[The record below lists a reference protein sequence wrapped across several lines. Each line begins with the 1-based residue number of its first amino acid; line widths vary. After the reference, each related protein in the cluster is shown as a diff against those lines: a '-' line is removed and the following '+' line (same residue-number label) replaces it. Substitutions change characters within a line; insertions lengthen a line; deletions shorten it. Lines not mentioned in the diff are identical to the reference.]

1 MRRKG
6 YGQGRY
12 KTGIVLALIG
22 LFLLGVLAAGRLPKK
37 VGIPGDISWQEPAL
51 KAENEGGELKT
62 PLIQATTLKE
72 EYEGLV
78 HLNLLTSPEN
88 YSGDIAQSIRNVLP
102 TVVRIRT
109 GEYLGSGI
117 ILQIDE
123 NSLLIASNRHQLQGR
138 DFSSVTLYNGEEASG
153 RLVFL
158 SENYDLGF
166 LEVDITRLPYEKREE
181 LRSIVCSKDCEEALR
196 QGDAMFFVGSADGVA
211 CNIAEGKIGD
221 PWYYFDEFASYMIY
235 NYCKA
240 KAGMSGGGTYDEHGH
255 CIGMITGGLADETAS
270 LPMQSIREEWERYA
284 GGE

>member
-1 MRRKG
+1 MRRKE

-22 LFLLGVLAAGRLPKK
+22 LFLLGALAAGRLPKE
-37 VGIPGDISWQEPAL
+37 VGIPGDISRQEPAL
-51 KAENEGGELKT
+51 KAGSEGGELKT

-78 HLNLLTSPEN
+78 HLNLLVSPEN

-123 NSLLIASNRHQLQGR
+123 NSLLIASNRHQLQSR